1 MRQDD
6 KQTFILIAQT
16 AVGGILVNISTLVL
30 AVLTIGVGTLFHSSA
45 MEWTG
50 AAMFWII
57 LLSKAAARVKARGQ
71 SFYCPQELADHLQKK
86 YGVRAR

>member
-1 MRQDD
+1 MKQDE
-6 KQTFILIAQT
+6 KRTFILIAQT

-30 AVLTIGVGTLFHSSA
+30 AVSTVGVGALLHSSA

-50 AAMFWII
+50 AAIFWVI

-71 SFYCPQELADHLQKK
+71 CFDCPQALADHLQKQ